1 MDKAASSPDRRPV
14 PSSSLL
20 YRIAIHE
27 AGHAV
32 ARIRLGIGTLK
43 RITITIDRDRGGGV
57 TWIPDDDDEATEE
70 RLTAELVATLA
81 GRAAEKVIVGSV
93 SAYSG
98 GPAFSDLPQANELA
112 LRMETVLGF
121 SRKWPL
127 LHMPTTDRT
136 MLLTL
141 DKRLA
146 ARIHQRLQQAYDK
159 ALALVTRQEEAVKYV
174 AAMILFDRPL
184 EGPKLARIVKRA
196 RAKLVP

>member
-1 MDKAASSPDRRPV
+1 MNKTPSSDRQPV

-32 ARIRLGIGTLK
+32 ARIRLGIGTLD
-43 RITITIDRDRGGGV
+43 RITIGLDRERGGGV
-57 TWIPDDDDEATEE
+57 SWIPDSDDEATEE
-70 RLTAELVATLA
+70 RLTSELVATLA
-81 GRAAEKVIVGSV
+81 GRAAEEVIIGSI

-98 GPAFSDLPQANELA
+98 GPEFSDLAQANNLA

-127 LHMPTTDRT
+127 LHMPTADRT

-141 DKRLA
+141 NRELA
-146 ARIHQRLQQAYDK
+146 ARIHARLEEAYET
-159 ALALVTRQEEAVKYV
+159 ARALVAQQEEAVKYI
-174 AAMILFDRPL
+174 AAMLLFDRPL
-184 EGPKLARIVKRA
+184 EGAQLARIVKRA

>member
-1 MDKAASSPDRRPV
+1 MDKTSSPDHQPV

-32 ARIRLGIGTLK
+32 ARIRLAIGTLD
-43 RITITIDRDRGGGV
+43 RITIGLDRERGGGV
-57 TWIPDDDDEATEE
+57 SWIPDGDDEATEE
-70 RLTAELVATLA
+70 RLTSELVATLA
-81 GRAAEKVIVGSV
+81 GRAAEEVIIGSI

-98 GPAFSDLPQANELA
+98 GPEFSDLAQANNLA

-127 LHMPTTDRT
+127 LHMPTADRT

-141 DKRLA
+141 NRELA
-146 ARIHQRLQQAYDK
+146 ARIHARLEEAYET
-159 ALALVTRQEEAVKYV
+159 ARALVAQQEEAVKYI
-174 AAMILFDRPL
+174 AAMLLFDRPL
-184 EGPKLARIVKRA
+184 EGAQLARIVKRA